1 MNLKEAIQPKTLELE
16 TALGL
21 QKPHEELLKIY
32 KELKELQYKKV
43 REEVPD
49 VQTNSKKLI
58 ESPAGI
64 KNAHLPVQRG

>member
-1 MNLKEAIQPKTLELE
+1 MNLKEAIQSKTLELE

-43 REEVPD
+43 PGGSAGCSD
-49 VQTNSKKLI
+49 QFKK
-58 ESPAGI
+58 
-64 KNAHLPVQRG
+64 N